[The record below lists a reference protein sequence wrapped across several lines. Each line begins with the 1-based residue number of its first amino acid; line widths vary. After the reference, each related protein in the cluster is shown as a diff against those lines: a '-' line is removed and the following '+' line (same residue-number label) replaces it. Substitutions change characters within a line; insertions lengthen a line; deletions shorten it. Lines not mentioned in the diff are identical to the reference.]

1 MDKDFSIHSFTFTKV
16 ENFDNAWDISYKG
29 ASVGTATN
37 FTDGFMATVKAGDFE
52 KTVSAYHFEGL
63 FDNAMAAYKEV
74 AEKNNTFANFIN
86 DWRES
91 LFASFGYTQDDLDAI
106 AEGEA
111 EAEDYL
117 KFQPH
122 GSGPSYSEIEANDRF
137 WGSEAYDF

>member
-37 FTDGFMATVKAGDFE
+37 FTDSFMATVKAGDFE

-63 FDNAMAAYKEV
+63 FDNAMEAYKE
-74 AEKNNTFANFIN
+74 AAQEEYSAFIARNT
-86 DWRES
+86 
-91 LFASFGYTQDDLDAI
+91 Y
-106 AEGEA
+106 
-111 EAEDYL
+111 
-117 KFQPH
+117 H
-122 GSGPSYSEIEANDRF
+122 PSYSEIEANDRF